1 VWSHIVFADMQI
13 TKFVFYMVV
22 QKVVEARISSPFGG
36 SIVIHLC
43 FACADMN

>member
-1 VWSHIVFADMQI
+1 VWSHIVFAEIQI

-22 QKVVEARISSPFGG
+22 QKVVEARISSTFVG
-36 SIVIHLC
+36 SLVIHFC